1 MKFSEL
7 NNIKKNDILILQ
19 GERVKVISRYCRR
32 STQYA
37 FLVVKFKHIS
47 DNYERK
53 YWYTAEF
60 DLDGNIVNDFNVA
73 FDKAHDTR

>member
-7 NNIKKNDILILQ
+7 NKIKKDDILFLQ

-32 STQYA
+32 VPQYA

-47 DNYERK
+47 DNRERK

-73 FDKAHDTR
+73 FNKS